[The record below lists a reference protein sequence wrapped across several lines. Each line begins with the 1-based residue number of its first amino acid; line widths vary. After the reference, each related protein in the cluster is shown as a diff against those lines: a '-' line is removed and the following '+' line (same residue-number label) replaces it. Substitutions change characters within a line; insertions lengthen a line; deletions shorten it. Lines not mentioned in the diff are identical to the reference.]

1 MNDTFVSVLHL
12 FTKVN
17 SECRQL
23 LYIQVEKNLK
33 FGKRSWMELLG
44 KIVKIFKNTNYFS
57 NNIYLRH
64 LTGFKYTS
72 EEYSFWKYPEI

>member
-1 MNDTFVSVLHL
+1 MTFVSVLHF

-17 SECRQL
+17 SECSQL
-23 LYIQVEKNLK
+23 LCIKAEKNLEVS
-33 FGKRSWMELLG
+33 KRSRMELLE

-57 NNIYLRH
+57 NNIYLRR
-64 LTGFKYTS
+64 LTGFKYIS